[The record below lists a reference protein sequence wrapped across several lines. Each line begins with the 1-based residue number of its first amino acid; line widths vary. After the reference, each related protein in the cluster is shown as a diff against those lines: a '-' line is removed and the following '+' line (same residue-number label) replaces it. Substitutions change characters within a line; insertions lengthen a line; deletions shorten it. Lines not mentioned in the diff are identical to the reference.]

1 MKKIVLA
8 SLFAVSLVMPL
19 SAMPVGALTPEVQQ
33 GYLSVSYTEEKEVS
47 PDTVELSVS
56 VKTED
61 KKSMQLAVQKNKEIS
76 DKVYN
81 YMKGFI
87 NTANGDYIKTSNYSA
102 SPNYLYDNN
111 GKRSFD
117 KYQVSNNVII
127 HTKAIDKIG
136 SLIDKSIELGATDV
150 DSLDFSLSNKDAICS
165 DLLTSAAKKSKQRAV
180 SIATAIGSTITGV
193 KNIST
198 SCNIN
203 DGQRPVYRANKM
215 MLMSASADGVQQ
227 NEPSTAIESGTIKV
241 YSSINADFYVK

>member
-102 SPNYLYDNN
+102 SPNSLY
-111 GKRSFD
+111 
-117 KYQVSNNVII
+117 
-127 HTKAIDKIG
+127 
-136 SLIDKSIELGATDV
+136 DKSIKLRTTD
-150 DSLDFSLSNKDAICS
+150 AY
-165 DLLTSAAKKSKQRAV
+165 T
-180 SIATAIGSTITGV
+180 
-193 KNIST
+193 
-198 SCNIN
+198 
-203 DGQRPVYRANKM
+203 
-215 MLMSASADGVQQ
+215 
-227 NEPSTAIESGTIKV
+227 
-241 YSSINADFYVK
+241 